1 MQQIKGNAA
10 VTIMKPVD
18 EYIGRF
24 DGVQKE
30 WLQTFVAFMREHFP
44 GAQEKISYQ
53 MPMYKFGK
61 QYIAFS
67 VAQDHFSF
75 HTVDFDMVE
84 ELKKLLPK
92 AKFGK
97 GCAKVKFGD
106 KAAIPVLFEMA
117 KKIVERSER
126 SKESKGSS

>member
-24 DGVQKE
+24 DGVQQE
-30 WLQTFVAFMREHFP
+30 WLATFVAFMREHFP
-44 GAQEKISYQ
+44 DAQEKISYQ
-53 MPMYKFGK
+53 MPMFKFGK

-67 VAQDHFSF
+67 IAQDHFSF
-75 HTVDFDMVE
+75 HTVDFEMVE
-84 ELKKLLPK
+84 ALKGLLPE

-106 KAAIPVLFEMA
+106 KAVMPVLFDMA
-117 KKIVERSER
+117 KRIVERSR
-126 SKESKGSS
+126 SSAGKEAR